1 MSATSRLRLGLPV
14 RLLVG
19 RPQMP
24 KTARP
29 AAASLSP
36 SRGSYRGRRDVRVHR
51 PIAPGRSSLPV
62 PRESIHPSVPTLR
75 NLAAFPLRGLR
86 SCRSQRGDNAGSI
99 ARHTV
104 SKWRS
109 RRARNFFVLQRLG
122 LLAYTLILCL
132 GVLAYLTG
140 RLDRSVRAGHSAD
153 PSWRPRL
160 DVYAEHESE
169 FLEPGLLTIRSRRI
183 RSRVTRTAT
192 IRSGCAN
199 PSSTGFRRS

>member
-1 MSATSRLRLGLPV
+1 MQATPRLCLGLPV

-19 RPQMP
+19 GPRMP

-62 PRESIHPSVPTLR
+62 PRASFHPSVPTLR
-75 NLAAFPLRGLR
+75 NLASHPLRRLR
-86 SCRSQRGDNAGSI
+86 SCPSQRGDNAGSI

-109 RRARNFFVLQRLG
+109 RRARNFFVLNEDVQRAVHL
-122 LLAYTLILCL
+122 
-132 GVLAYLTG
+132 LTG
-140 RLDRSVRAGHSAD
+140 SPLYQHSNPAVVISWHLNAPPPHARVAG
-153 PSWRPRL
+153 
-160 DVYAEHESE
+160 
-169 FLEPGLLTIRSRRI
+169 
-183 RSRVTRTAT
+183 
-192 IRSGCAN
+192 
-199 PSSTGFRRS
+199 